1 MRSILMAVVIP
12 VIASWFG
19 AASAMAQEWT
29 AAAAP
34 VDFRACKYREGKDF
48 QDLEKVNATFRTYA
62 NEHNYD
68 YAAWTLH
75 PQYQTDLDFDLG
87 WLGAWPDGESFG
99 VSMENWMSEGLSV
112 QAAYDEVID
121 CSGRHEMALSL
132 PINAPES
139 TPEDGLLM
147 FYACNLKDGKT
158 VADAYK
164 AHLDAG
170 TVMKGLGSLA
180 VSWFFEPVAGASV
193 ERPDYYHVLGFYR
206 YSDLGATMDLYV
218 KGGRAAQQKILSKVS
233 SCATPVIFDAL
244 SVRAHD
250 ER

>member
-1 MRSILMAVVIP
+1 MRSWVLTLVALGS
-12 VIASWFG
+12 ASVSWV
-19 AASAMAQEWT
+19 ASAAAADWT
-29 AAAAP
+29 AEAAP
-34 VDFRACKYREGKDF
+34 VDFRACNYREGKGF
-48 QDLEKVNATFRTYA
+48 QDLEKVNAQFRRYA

-68 YAAWTLH
+68 YAAWMLH
-75 PQYQTDLDFDLG
+75 PQYHTELDFDIG
-87 WLGAWPDGESFG
+87 WLGAWPSGEAFG
-99 VSMENWMSEGLSV
+99 VSMENWMTEGGDV
-112 QAAYDEVID
+112 QAAYNEVLD

-147 FYACNLKDGKT
+147 FYACHLKEGNT
-158 VADAYK
+158 IADAYK

-170 TVMKGLGSLA
+170 TVMKGRGSLA
-180 VSWFFEPVAGASV
+180 VSWFFEPVVGAATD
-193 ERPDYYHVLGFYR
+193 RPDYYHVLGFYR

-218 KGGRAAQQKILSKVS
+218 KGGRTAQQKILSKVA
-233 SCATPVIFDAL
+233 SCQTPVIFDAL